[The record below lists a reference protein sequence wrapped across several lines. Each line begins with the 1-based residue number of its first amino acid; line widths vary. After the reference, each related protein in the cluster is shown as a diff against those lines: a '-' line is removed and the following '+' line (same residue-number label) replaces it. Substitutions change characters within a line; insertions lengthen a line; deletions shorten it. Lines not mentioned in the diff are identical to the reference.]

1 MPRCQTQRAKEGR
14 FAELRRA
21 DWLTRNWCNRCLR
34 QHPLRLAKR
43 SLIAADINLPVLY
56 PKPTV
61 EVLTADDLGS
71 KILPFTSRWN
81 VGLLMKISRAR
92 IDEPWVRKD

>member
-1 MPRCQTQRAKEGR
+1 
-14 FAELRRA
+14 
-21 DWLTRNWCNRCLR
+21 
-34 QHPLRLAKR
+34 
-43 SLIAADINLPVLY
+43 LY

-61 EVLTADDLGS
+61 EILTSHDLGS
-71 KILPFTSRWN
+71 KILPFASRWN